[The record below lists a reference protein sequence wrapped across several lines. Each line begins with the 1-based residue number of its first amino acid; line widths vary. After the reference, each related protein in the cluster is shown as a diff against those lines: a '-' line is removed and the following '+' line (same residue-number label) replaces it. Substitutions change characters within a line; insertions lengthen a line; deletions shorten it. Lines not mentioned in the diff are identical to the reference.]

1 MEAISSSKTYLT
13 TLETLPN
20 TQKRKTNQSTSATNN
35 QNRNNPETSQDQI
48 TRTLLTSKRKN
59 NSSLEEIKISK
70 TTKKDD
76 PNDFKSQ

>member
-1 MEAISSSKTYLT
+1 MEVISSSKTYLT

-59 NSSLEEIKISK
+59 NSSLEEIKISR

-76 PNDFKSQ
+76 SNDFKSQ